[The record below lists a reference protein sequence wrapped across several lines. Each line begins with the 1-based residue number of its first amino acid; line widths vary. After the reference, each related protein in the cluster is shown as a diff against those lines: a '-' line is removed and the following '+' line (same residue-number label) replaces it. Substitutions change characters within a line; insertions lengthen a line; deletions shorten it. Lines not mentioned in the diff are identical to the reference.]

1 MGEMDVWVR
10 RPEADVPRQEDRR
23 SQTWRPTFLGREV
36 DVSSS
41 GGCGALMFLL
51 MGIDGGKGIAIPR
64 GSVGDGFEEGAVGF
78 CGAEAYEDV
87 AVDHGGVGVG
97 FHVYKPGIGTVET
110 ENVFGDNASRYGHEL
125 QTVFV

>member
-1 MGEMDVWVR
+1 MIWVNDCFRSEVGRDGSVGSTAGGR
-10 RPEADVPRQEDRR
+10 RSQTERSTFPDRKIDVPRQEDRR

-78 CGAEAYEDV
+78 CGAEAY
-87 AVDHGGVGVG
+87 
-97 FHVYKPGIGTVET
+97 
-110 ENVFGDNASRYGHEL
+110 
-125 QTVFV
+125 